1 MALRFCLA
9 QQYIGFAAYAEP
21 VQDAWLS
28 DAPCSYLALLA
39 VEETDGYAAFVDA
52 LNGQVLDSLRITI
65 PGGLYVTADASLFS
79 ASEYELIV
87 LDRGAVVMHEL
98 RLAMGREEWIAAMRE
113 FYEMGLQRELLGEMD
128 LVTALNAVTG
138 GDWEGFLTD
147 WLFNVADYV
156 DQQLDHY
163 E

>member
-1 MALRFCLA
+1 
-9 QQYIGFAAYAEP
+9 
-21 VQDAWLS
+21 
-28 DAPCSYLALLA
+28 
-39 VEETDGYAAFVDA
+39 
-52 LNGQVLDSLRITI
+52 
-65 PGGLYVTADASLFS
+65 
-79 ASEYELIV
+79 
-87 LDRGAVVMHEL
+87 MHEL

-113 FYEMGLQRELLGEMD
+113 FYKMGLQRELLGEMD

-147 WLFNVADYV
+147 WLFNVTDYV